1 MQEPSPSIS
10 TAEVHVRDLD
20 AAQTLASDLYG
31 EVTISFPRCT
41 APLQWQLRRGSI
53 GSATLISGR
62 LNLDGELRVKEL
74 TPHYVFCSLRRGA
87 AEISLGRD
95 VASLVPGERGV
106 MLNPGSEVRTAWRAA
121 VQTRNLIV
129 EQGALNAHL
138 SALTGTTIHAPPRFK
153 LPVDLHRG
161 PGADV
166 HRIVQ
171 LLHEVSTRTEG
182 APASPH
188 LLAHLREALY
198 VGLLFGADST
208 VSHLLHRTPS
218 PASLRAVRQAEEYL
232 TAHASEPI
240 AIAELAA
247 LTGVGLRSLQR
258 AFRSARGMSLR
269 AFLTHARLDLARRNL
284 QAAGP
289 GTTVTQILHASGF
302 AHPGDF
308 SAAYRRRFGESP
320 SETLRRAL
328 SGRAERR

>member
-1 MQEPSPSIS
+1 P
-10 TAEVHVRDLD
+10 
-20 AAQTLASDLYG
+20 G
-31 EVTISFPRCT
+31 
-41 APLQWQLRRGSI
+41 
-53 GSATLISGR
+53 
-62 LNLDGELRVKEL
+62 
-74 TPHYVFCSLRRGA
+74 
-87 AEISLGRD
+87 
-95 VASLVPGERGV
+95 PGERGV
-106 MLNPGSEVRTAWRAA
+106 MLNPGAEGRNAWRAGLRTLN
-121 VQTRNLIV
+121 VIV
-129 EQGALNAHL
+129 EQGALSAHL
-138 SALTGTTIHAPPRFK
+138 SALTGTTLHAPPRFK
-153 LPVDLHRG
+153 LPVDLRRG

-171 LLHEVSTRTEG
+171 LLHEASTRTEG

-198 VGLLFGADST
+198 VGLLFGVEST
-208 VSHLLHRTPS
+208 VNHLLHRTPP

-240 AIAELAA
+240 AIADLAA

-269 AFLTHARLDLARRNL
+269 AFLTSARLDLARRLL

-289 GTTVTQILHASGF
+289 GTTVTQVLHASGF
-302 AHPGDF
+302 GHPGEF

-328 SGRAERR
+328 GGRAERR

>member
-41 APLQWQLRRGSI
+41 APLQWQLRRDSI
-53 GSATLISGR
+53 GSATLVSAH
-62 LNLDGELRVKEL
+62 LNLDGELRAKEM
-74 TPHYVFCSLRRGA
+74 TPHYIFHSIRQSA
-87 AEISLGRD
+87 AEISVGRD
-95 VASLVPGERGV
+95 AAALVPGERGA
-106 MLNPGSEVRTAWRAA
+106 MLNPGIEGRTTWRAGLRTLN
-121 VQTRNLIV
+121 VLV
-129 EQGALNAHL
+129 DQGALCAHL
-138 SALTGTTIHAPPRFK
+138 SALTGTTIHASPRFK
-153 LPVDLHRG
+153 LPVDLRRG

-166 HRIVQ
+166 HRIIQ

-198 VGLLFGADST
+198 VGLLFGVEST
-208 VSHLLHRTPS
+208 VSHLLHRAPS

-240 AIAELAA
+240 AVADLAA
-247 LTGVGLRSLQR
+247 FMGVGLRSLQR
-258 AFRSARGMSLR
+258 SFRSARGMSLR
-269 AFLTHARLDLARRNL
+269 AFLTNARLDLARRHL

-289 GTTVTQILHASGF
+289 GTTVTQVLHASGF
-302 AHPGDF
+302 GHPGEF

-328 SGRAERR
+328 GGRAERR